1 MVEAVLFYFLGAV
14 LLGLGLIVITRTN
27 PIASALALVGAF
39 AALSGLYAMQ
49 SAKLAAVLQ
58 ILVYAGG
65 IMVLML
71 FVIMLLNLP
80 AQALEPLKAK
90 GGMVALALLAV
101 AALFGAP
108 IAGVLFTGGLG
119 VSPVSGE
126 DFGGVAGVGTKLF
139 ADYLFPFEALS
150 LLLLAAV
157 VGALVLVKKKL

>member
-1 MVEAVLFYFLGAV
+1 M
-14 LLGLGLIVITRTN
+14 
-27 PIASALALVGAF
+27 SLVGAF
-39 AALSGLYAMQ
+39 AALAGLYALE

-80 AQALEPLKAK
+80 AQTLEPLKAR
-90 GGMVALALLAV
+90 GAVVALAFLAV
-101 AALFGAP
+101 GVLFGAP
-108 IAGVLFTGGLG
+108 LAGALFAGGTGAVPLPAG
-119 VSPVSGE
+119 
-126 DFGGVAGVGTKLF
+126 DFGGVAGVGGKLF

-150 LLLLAAV
+150 FLLLAAL